1 MGIEVS
7 ADKVVTL
14 NDQHQNGVDTSVDG
28 NPAKGRFRGIQL
40 LHVFSR
46 NQRGARRDDGNPLI
60 HALKGRRGFSI
71 AAHWQSQVMCRA
83 KAILEKAAEQFQG
96 FDYVL
101 PMPSSSPF
109 CAEFAELVAQ
119 ATCAPIL
126 NPDFL
131 RKRRVEEVLAETK
144 ANPPKVVGR
153 LKTALASQLYA
164 WEKTNPKAIYQA
176 KDVDVGLRRFFNA
189 FALEGEAPDLQG
201 KRVLIVDDVFAT
213 GSSLASLREIVG
225 NQLGAEVS
233 AVFFLSGL

>member
-28 NPAKGRFRGIQL
+28 NPSKGRFLGIPL

-60 HALKGRRGFSI
+60 YALKGRKGFSI
-71 AAHWQSQVMCRA
+71 SAHWRGQVMSRA
-83 KAILEKAAEQFQG
+83 KTILEKSAEQLQG
-96 FDYVL
+96 FDFVL

-119 ATCAPIL
+119 ATSVPIL
-126 NPDFL
+126 DPDFL
-131 RKRRVEEVLAETK
+131 RKRRVEEVLAEAK
-144 ANPPKVVGR
+144 ANPPKAGR

-164 WEKTNPKAIYQA
+164 WEKANPNAIYQA

-189 FALEGEAPDLQG
+189 FVLDGEAPELQG
-201 KRVLIVDDVFAT
+201 KRVLIVDDIFAT
-213 GSSLASLREIVG
+213 GSSLASVREIVG
-225 NQLGAEVS
+225 NQLGAEIS
-233 AVFFLSGL
+233 AVFFLSGV

>member
-28 NPAKGRFRGIQL
+28 NPTKGRFRGIPL

-60 HALKGRRGFSI
+60 HALKGRKGFSI
-71 AAHWQSQVMCRA
+71 LAHWRGQVMFRA
-83 KAILEKAAEQFQG
+83 KAILEKASEQLEG

-109 CAEFAELVAQ
+109 CAEFAGLVAQ
-119 ATCAPIL
+119 VSCAPIL

-131 RKRRVEEVLAETK
+131 RKRRVDEVLAEAK
-144 ANPPKVVGR
+144 ANPPMVGR
-153 LKTALASQLYA
+153 LKTALASQLNA
-164 WEKTNPKAIYQA
+164 WAKTNPKAIYQA
-176 KDVDVGLRRFFNA
+176 KDVDLKLRLFFNP
-189 FALEGEAPDLQG
+189 FALEGEAPELQG
-201 KRVLIVDDVFAT
+201 KRVLIVDDIFAT
-213 GSSLASLREIVG
+213 GSSLASVREIVG

-233 AVFFLSGL
+233 AVFFLSGV